1 MGTNNEYVKRNFMEK
16 KIAIVI
22 PAYKIDF
29 FKETLDSLARQTT
42 KDFTVYVGDDCSPSD
57 FKSLIDEYTERI
69 NIVYHRFGENLGG
82 KDLVG
87 HWKRCIELTHG
98 EPWIWLFSDDDVIG
112 ERCVEL
118 FYKEVLYEAQ
128 YDIYHFD
135 VKIINST
142 GKIVYNPAEYP
153 KVIGALTL
161 YRETSKNN
169 IRSFVVEN
177 VFSRNIYE
185 KVGGFESFPMAWGS
199 DMATWLKMGK
209 DKGLKTICGD
219 YVFWRKSNKNIT
231 PSKER
236 DIIKRKF
243 SIQVDFYEWVNNF
256 FGTNSIRK
264 FNKYV
269 FFRYCVHYSNLIMI
283 DDMKEVVNYGITKG
297 IITPFQKYTTLIL
310 LPALR
315 IAQSIKEL
323 IVRK

>member
-1 MGTNNEYVKRNFMEK
+1 MK
-16 KIAIVI
+16 KLAIVI

-29 FKETLDSLARQTT
+29 FDITMQSLVNQTC
-42 KDFTVYVGDDCSPSD
+42 KDFTVYIGEDCSSSD
-57 FKSLIDEYTERI
+57 FNSIISKYENELDV
-69 NIVYHRFGENLGG
+69 VYHRFNENLGG

-87 HWKRCIELTHG
+87 HWTRCIELTQG

-112 ERCVEL
+112 NRCVEL
-118 FYKEVLYEAQ
+118 FYEEVSGEPL

-135 VKIINST
+135 VKIIDSS
-142 GKIVYNPAEYP
+142 GLIFYKPRKYP
-153 KVIGALTL
+153 VVINVEAL
-161 YRETSKNN
+161 YRDTSKDNL
-169 IRSFVVEN
+169 RSFVVEN

-256 FGTNSIRK
+256 FGTNSICK

-310 LPALR
+310 IPALR

>member
-1 MGTNNEYVKRNFMEK
+1 MK
-16 KIAIVI
+16 KLAIVI

-29 FKETLDSLARQTT
+29 FDITMQSLVNQTC
-42 KDFTVYVGDDCSPSD
+42 KDFTVYIGEDCSPSD
-57 FKSLIDEYTERI
+57 FKSIISKYEKELD
-69 NIVYHRFGENLGG
+69 IVYHRFNENFGG

-87 HWKRCIELTHG
+87 HWTRCIELTQG

-112 ERCVEL
+112 DRCVEL
-118 FYKEVLYEAQ
+118 FYAEISKGVKF
-128 YDIYHFD
+128 DIYHFD
-135 VKIINST
+135 VRIIDSEGRIAYQPN
-142 GKIVYNPAEYP
+142 AYP
-153 KVIGALTL
+153 WVIDSETL
-161 YRETSKNN
+161 YKESAKDN

-209 DKGLKTICGD
+209 DKGLKTICGG

>member
-1 MGTNNEYVKRNFMEK
+1 MK
-16 KIAIVI
+16 KLAIVI

-29 FKETLDSLARQTT
+29 FDITMQSLVNQTC
-42 KDFTVYVGDDCSPSD
+42 KDFTVYIGEDCSPSD
-57 FKSLIDEYTERI
+57 FMSIISKYEKELD
-69 NIVYHRFGENLGG
+69 IVYHRFNENFGG

-87 HWKRCIELTHG
+87 HWTRCIELTQG
-98 EPWIWLFSDDDVIG
+98 EPWIWLFSDDDVVG

-118 FYKEVLYEAQ
+118 FYEEISNGVIF
-128 YDIYHFD
+128 DIYHFD
-135 VKIINST
+135 VKIINSE
-142 GKIVYNPAEYP
+142 GHVIYQPGAYP
-153 KVIGALTL
+153 RVIDSETL
-161 YRETSKNN
+161 YKESAKDN